1 MSPDKTIDALYAFTD
16 CECTIA
22 PNACVIKDNKPQFL
36 TVNDILEYDTYHT
49 RDLLLQQLQI
59 RMSELENDW
68 HYSSLE
74 RIFFEN
80 GIYKVLELNHRDWD
94 EQVNDI
100 FSRMKEYQNLLRREI
115 VMDDILKLLEKPV
128 RKISKFD
135 TKAIDQHV
143 LALEKEMAEVGENIA
158 NIDSFTIG
166 WFQSLKDKYGKNFPR
181 NTELTGF
188 ETITA
193 TKVVNNNARLMANL
207 EEGFVGIG
215 LKKDEGSYIC
225 DCSDLSEVI
234 VIGKDGRYRVS
245 KVSDKAFF
253 WKDLLYVG
261 VFNRGDSR
269 TIYNVIYR
277 EGKTSVYYAKRFSIT
292 SVTRDKDYDITTG
305 EAGSQIVWFTVNHN
319 GEAETVKISLRPRP
333 KLKRTVF
340 EYDFSTLA
348 IKSRTARGNLVSK
361 NLISRITLK
370 SKGISTIAGKDI
382 WYDEDIQKLND
393 EGRGQ
398 YLGQFKDDDK
408 VLAVFKNGTYYT
420 TGFEL
425 VNRYQGDL
433 LLIEKFDPDKT
444 YTALYW
450 DGAVKAFYVK
460 RFSFVVS
467 DNSPL
472 SFISS
477 APKSWLVEISSAK
490 HPQYE
495 VVWMLEDKQ
504 PEIIDAEQ
512 WIGKKGIAAKGKKCV
527 DRGEVKS
534 VSFIESVDISLDDD
548 ELQAEV
554 MQEDASVESVYEG
567 SEDDGLDILLEEP
580 TLF

>member
-1 MSPDKTIDALYAFTD
+1 MPMEDNTYSDNEITTHKTTSIRGMFQDWFLDYASYVILERAVPHINDGLKPVQRRILHSMRELEDGRYNKVANIVGNTMKYHPHGDASIAGALVTMGQKDLLIDCQGNWGNILTGDGAAAPRYIEARLSEFALEVVFNPKTTTFHPSYDGRNMEPDTLPVKFPLLLAQGAKGIAVGLACEILPHNFNELMDASIAILEGRPYEIYPDFPTGGSADCSKYMKGKRGGSVKVRARIEKIDKNTVAITEVPYGKTTHMLIDSILKAKDKGKIKIKKIEDITTDKVKILILLPNDVSPDKTIDALYAFTD

-115 VMDDILKLLEKPV
+115 LMDDILKLLEKPV

-193 TKVVNNNARLMANL
+193 TKVVNNHARLMANI

-215 LKKDEGSYIC
+215 LKKDEG
-225 DCSDLSEVI
+225 
-234 VIGKDGRYRVS
+234 R
-245 KVSDKAFF
+245 
-253 WKDLLYVG
+253 
-261 VFNRGDSR
+261 
-269 TIYNVIYR
+269 
-277 EGKTSVYYAKRFSIT
+277 
-292 SVTRDKDYDITTG
+292 
-305 EAGSQIVWFTVNHN
+305 
-319 GEAETVKISLRPRP
+319 
-333 KLKRTVF
+333 
-340 EYDFSTLA
+340 
-348 IKSRTARGNLVSK
+348 
-361 NLISRITLK
+361 
-370 SKGISTIAGKDI
+370 
-382 WYDEDIQKLND
+382 
-393 EGRGQ
+393 
-398 YLGQFKDDDK
+398 
-408 VLAVFKNGTYYT
+408 
-420 TGFEL
+420 
-425 VNRYQGDL
+425 
-433 LLIEKFDPDKT
+433 
-444 YTALYW
+444 
-450 DGAVKAFYVK
+450 
-460 RFSFVVS
+460 
-467 DNSPL
+467 
-472 SFISS
+472 
-477 APKSWLVEISSAK
+477 
-490 HPQYE
+490 
-495 VVWMLEDKQ
+495 
-504 PEIIDAEQ
+504 
-512 WIGKKGIAAKGKKCV
+512 
-527 DRGEVKS
+527 
-534 VSFIESVDISLDDD
+534 
-548 ELQAEV
+548 
-554 MQEDASVESVYEG
+554 
-567 SEDDGLDILLEEP
+567 
-580 TLF
+580 